1 MQRHVRVYSGDG
13 VAPRALAYLLDGLRG
28 ELPAAVQ
35 VLEIGTE
42 ELLAGGWEASTGAR
56 LARACSPAAL

>member
-1 MQRHVRVYSGDG
+1 MQRVRVYNGEG

-28 ELPAAVQ
+28 ELPAALQ
-35 VLEIGTE
+35 VVEIGTE

-56 LARACSPAAL
+56 LAVGFARRVL